1 MSSKTVPAKSKPTT
15 ATEDTTYKV
24 IATATTTSLSGACDL
39 KYQLGLSDS
48 GDLGAR
54 IHSSS
59 GTGLYSRQWISL
71 DEAWQ
76 CLTDWE
82 HGPVTALAL
91 FPMYRNQ
98 SVNTPAY
105 VTAVLLDIGLLT
117 PSQEK
122 PRHFD
127 LIDDDRFAATVADL
141 KATHST
147 PRKAKPKV
155 KAKAA
160 TRMPTGK
167 AKPATGK

>member
-1 MSSKTVPAKSKPTT
+1 MAKRPIPKNQKSNT

-24 IATATTTSLSGACDL
+24 IVTASTASLSGACVL
-39 KYQLGLSDS
+39 EYQLGLSES

-59 GTGLYSRQWISL
+59 GTGIYCRQWSSL
-71 DEAWQ
+71 DELWS
-76 CLTDWE
+76 CLTDWS
-82 HGPVTALAL
+82 HGPISAIAL
-91 FPMYRNQ
+91 FPMYRNR
-98 SVNTPAY
+98 SINTPGY
-105 VTAVLLDIGLLT
+105 QTSVLADIGLLT

-127 LIDDDRFAATVADL
+127 LVDDDRFAAIVADL

-155 KAKAA
+155 KAKAS
-160 TRMPTGK
+160 TRMPKGK